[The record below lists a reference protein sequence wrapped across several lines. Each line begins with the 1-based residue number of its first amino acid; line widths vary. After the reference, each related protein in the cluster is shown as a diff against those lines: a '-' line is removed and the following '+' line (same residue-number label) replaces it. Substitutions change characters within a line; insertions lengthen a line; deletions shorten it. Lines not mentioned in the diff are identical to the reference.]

1 MRLAA
6 LAFVFVAL
14 LAPGAASAAELVV
27 SRDFAEAPG
36 GPHASLFLDES
47 GEASFA
53 DIEALPGDRWTPS
66 TSSTPNFGYR
76 RGALWVRLQVRDARV
91 VPEPLVV
98 DFAYPPVDEVTL
110 EERRADGTIERFVVG
125 DHVRHSAWP
134 RRTLLPSFLLAPSAS
149 HDLLFRVTD
158 ASLQAPIVVRSEANA
173 RDRERVEDIIV
184 AAYFA
189 AVLAL
194 ALYNLL
200 LFVGTGL
207 RIYGVYVT
215 YVVSF
220 ALFVSTMNGVGAA
233 LLWPSSPFLSDR
245 APVFFASVAV
255 LAVVQIVV
263 DLLGLTE
270 RSDRAAR
277 MVMGSRP
284 LLVALAVATIVAPF
298 PWALAILSVLVVVAV
313 AGAIAVSIG
322 DAVAGSR
329 PARLFLLAFSV
340 LLVAIIAVT
349 LANAGVIELGMG
361 SLLTLPAGSAL
372 ELILLAFAL
381 ADRIKALQHEAT
393 HQAELARTFAEEAK
407 RSAEHA
413 LAEQARTNRELER
426 LAKLKDAFLANTS
439 HELRTPLNGILG
451 IAEITLSGA
460 AGALPSGVSRNLGII
475 RSSARRLGSLVNDI
489 LDFSKI
495 RDKGLALRL
504 EAVRLHEVVASVL
517 AMLEP
522 LAVDKDLRMV
532 AEIDDAIWVRA
543 DAGRL
548 HQMLTNLV
556 GNAIKFTFSGSVVVR
571 ASVLEGRVHVSI
583 ADTGVGIAEADRE
596 RIFNS
601 FEQGDGS
608 AAREQS
614 GTGLGLAVTQSLAQ
628 LHGGAVRVE
637 SRLAHG
643 STFTFDVEAC
653 APGDDETRISRLTR
667 DDAPRSTSA
676 RPTQESVVARLPA
689 LNGESLRVLVV
700 DDEPVNR
707 EVLAQHLGNRGFEVE
722 LLSGGQAAIERL
734 ADTSKPSPD
743 LVLLDVMMPGTSGYD
758 VLEALRP
765 LRPLEELPILL
776 LTAKAREADLATGY
790 ALGAS
795 DYLLKPVSFVELDAR
810 LSHHTKLVLATRAE
824 RDELSERRRLQGEL
838 ATTEAKLADSQ
849 ALATLGTLV
858 AGIAHDLRNPLQFIM
873 SAVEQLRDASDELL
887 SDDPENRAKALT
899 TVTRVTGWVET
910 GATKMEAISRAMLNQ
925 SRTDHERT
933 LLVLSGA
940 IEEAWLLCRGRAASV
955 DVTFAVSDA
964 SVYVDP
970 VGFGQLVMNLVSNA
984 ADALNALN
992 APDAPDANDAP
1003 RAKRIHVEAVVEE
1016 GFFSLRVHDSG
1027 PGVPLEL
1034 RERIREAF
1042 FTTKPRGQGT
1052 GLGLAIVCRVA
1063 EAHEGAVVVD
1073 ESPLLGGALF
1083 HVRWPNRVGTAP
1095 L

>member
-1 MRLAA
+1 MTRLLSA
-6 LAFVFVAL
+6 LALVFVVL
-14 LAPGAASAAELVV
+14 LEPRAANAAELVV
-27 SRDFAEAPG
+27 SQDFAEAPG
-36 GPHASLFLDES
+36 GPNASLFLDES
-47 GEASFA
+47 GDASFA
-53 DIEALPGDRWTPS
+53 DIEALPGNRWTPS

-91 VPEPLVV
+91 VPAPLVV

-110 EERRADGTIERFVVG
+110 QERRADGTIERFAVG

-149 HDLLFRVTD
+149 HDLLFRVKD
-158 ASLQAPIVVRSEANA
+158 ASLQAPIIVRSEANA

-220 ALFVSTMNGVGAA
+220 ALFVATMNGVGAA
-233 LLWPSSPFLSDR
+233 LLWPSSPFVSDR
-245 APVFFASVAV
+245 APMFFASVAV

-263 DLLGLTE
+263 DLLGLTN

-277 MVMGSRP
+277 MVMRSRP
-284 LLVALAVATIVAPF
+284 LLVALAVATIVTPF
-298 PWALAILSVLVVVAV
+298 PWALALLSVLVVVAI
-313 AGAIAVSIG
+313 AGASAVSIG
-322 DAVAGSR
+322 DALAGSR

-340 LLVAIIAVT
+340 LLVAIVAVT

-361 SLLTLPAGSAL
+361 SLLMLPAGSAL

-381 ADRIKALQHEAT
+381 ADRIKVLQHEAT

-413 LAEQARTNRELER
+413 LDEQARTNRELER

-460 AGALPSGVSRNLGII
+460 AGGLPSGVSRNLGII

-495 RDKGLALRL
+495 REKGLALRL

-571 ASVLEGRVHVSI
+571 ASVLEGRVLVSI

-653 APGDDETRISRLTR
+653 APCDDETRISRLTR
-667 DDAPRSTSA
+667 DEAPRSTSA
-676 RPTQESVVARLPA
+676 HRSTQESVVAHLPA

-700 DDEPVNR
+700 DDEPINR

-734 ADTSKPSPD
+734 ADASKPSPD

-810 LSHHTKLVLATRAE
+810 LSHHAKLVLATRAE

-873 SAVEQLRDASDELL
+873 AAVEQLRDASGDLL
-887 SDDPENRAKALT
+887 SDDPETRAKALT

-925 SRTDHERT
+925 SRTDHDRT

-940 IEEAWLLCRGRAASV
+940 IEEAWLLCRGRAASA

-984 ADALNALN
+984 ADAL
-992 APDAPDANDAP
+992 DANDAP

-1016 GFFSLRVHDSG
+1016 GFLALRVHDSG

-1063 EAHEGAVVVD
+1063 EAHGGTVVVD

-1083 HVRWPNRVGTAP
+1083 HVRWPNSVGTAP
-1095 L
+1095 M